1 MERTQRTG
9 RTQRNPASGRSKENK
24 ELNERVTRNEILH
37 CEEVKR
43 ILNTRRENSLERLTR
58 VEKMGL
64 AMVVVVCIVFASAW
78 IAQPGFHIVPGITGA
93 ILILYGLLAQI
104 FSLNKLSKIRR
115 ETNLE
120 NQVRHIL
127 QYKSRYNRMLLIG
140 YPLVALFFIC
150 FLCYYGTRSN
160 ILFMSLLLAA
170 CIIADYFTFH
180 YTHDRVKEMMS
191 ANRELKQIEEEG

>member
-1 MERTQRTG
+1 MNLEEMQ
-9 RTQRNPASGRSKENK
+9 QAWK

-37 CEEVKR
+37 REEVKR
-43 ILNTRRENSLERLTR
+43 ILNTRRENSLEKMAR

-64 AMVVVVCIVFASAW
+64 AMVLVVCIVFASAW

-93 ILILYGLLAQI
+93 VLILYGLLAQI
-104 FSLNKLSKIRR
+104 FSLHKGLLAQIFSLHKLGKIRR

-127 QYKSRYNRMLLIG
+127 QYKSRYNRMLLTG

-150 FLCYYGTRSN
+150 FLCYYGTRFN
-160 ILFMSLLLAA
+160 ILFTSLLLAA

>member
-1 MERTQRTG
+1 MNLEEMQ
-9 RTQRNPASGRSKENK
+9 QEWK

-37 CEEVKR
+37 REEVKR
-43 ILNTRRENSLERLTR
+43 ILNTRRENSLEKMTR

-64 AMVVVVCIVFASAW
+64 AMVLAVCIVFASAW

-93 ILILYGLLAQI
+93 VLILYGLLAQI

-127 QYKSRYNRMLLIG
+127 QYKSRYNRMLLTG

-150 FLCYYGTRSN
+150 FLCYYGTRFN
-160 ILFMSLLLAA
+160 ILFTSLLLAA
-170 CIIADYFTFH
+170 CIMADYFTFH

>member
-1 MERTQRTG
+1 MNLEEMQ
-9 RTQRNPASGRSKENK
+9 QAWK

-37 CEEVKR
+37 REEVKR

-64 AMVVVVCIVFASAW
+64 AMVLVVCIVFASAW

-93 ILILYGLLAQI
+93 VLILYGLLAQI
-104 FSLNKLSKIRR
+104 FSLNKLGKIRR

-127 QYKSRYNRMLLIG
+127 QYKSRYNRILLTG

-150 FLCYYGTRSN
+150 FLCYYGTRFN
-160 ILFMSLLLAA
+160 ILFTSLLLAA
-170 CIIADYFTFH
+170 CIMADYFTFH

-191 ANRELKQIEEEG
+191 ANRELRQIEEEGRDE

>member
-1 MERTQRTG
+1 MNLEEMQ
-9 RTQRNPASGRSKENK
+9 QAWK

-37 CEEVKR
+37 REEVKR

-64 AMVVVVCIVFASAW
+64 AMVLVVCIVFASAW

-93 ILILYGLLAQI
+93 VLILYGLLAQI
-104 FSLNKLSKIRR
+104 FSLNKLGKIRR

-127 QYKSRYNRMLLIG
+127 QYKSRYNRILLTG

-150 FLCYYGTRSN
+150 FLYYYGTRFN
-160 ILFMSLLLAA
+160 ILFTSLLLAA
-170 CIIADYFTFH
+170 CIMADYFTFH

-191 ANRELKQIEEEG
+191 ANRELRQIEEEGRDE

>member
-1 MERTQRTG
+1 MNLEEMQ
-9 RTQRNPASGRSKENK
+9 QAWK

-37 CEEVKR
+37 REEVKR

-64 AMVVVVCIVFASAW
+64 AMVLIVCIVFASAW

-93 ILILYGLLAQI
+93 VLILYGLLAQI
-104 FSLNKLSKIRR
+104 FSLHKLSKIRR

-127 QYKSRYNRMLLIG
+127 QYKSRYNRILLTG

-150 FLCYYGTRSN
+150 FLCYYGTRFN
-160 ILFMSLLLAA
+160 ILFTSLLLAA

>member
-1 MERTQRTG
+1 MNLEEMQ
-9 RTQRNPASGRSKENK
+9 QAWK

-43 ILNTRRENSLERLTR
+43 ILNTRRENSLEKMTR

-64 AMVVVVCIVFASAW
+64 TMVLIVCIVFASAW

-140 YPLVALFFIC
+140 YSLVALFFIC

-191 ANRELKQIEEEG
+191 ANRELKQIEEEGRDE

>member
-1 MERTQRTG
+1 MNLEEMQ
-9 RTQRNPASGRSKENK
+9 QAWK

-37 CEEVKR
+37 REEVKR

-64 AMVVVVCIVFASAW
+64 AMVLVVCIVFASAW

-93 ILILYGLLAQI
+93 VLILYGLLAQI
-104 FSLNKLSKIRR
+104 FSLNKLGKIRR

-127 QYKSRYNRMLLIG
+127 QYKSRYNRILLTG

-150 FLCYYGTRSN
+150 FLYYSGTRFN
-160 ILFMSLLLAA
+160 ILFTSLLLAA
-170 CIIADYFTFH
+170 CIMADYFTFH

-191 ANRELKQIEEEG
+191 ANRELRQIEEEGRDE

>member
-1 MERTQRTG
+1 MNLEEMQ
-9 RTQRNPASGRSKENK
+9 QAWK

-37 CEEVKR
+37 REEVKR

-64 AMVVVVCIVFASAW
+64 AMVLVVCIVFASAW

-93 ILILYGLLAQI
+93 VLILYGLLAQI
-104 FSLNKLSKIRR
+104 FSLHKLGKIRR

-127 QYKSRYNRMLLIG
+127 QYKSRYNRILLTG

-150 FLCYYGTRSN
+150 FLCYYGTRFN
-160 ILFMSLLLAA
+160 ILFTSLLLAA

-191 ANRELKQIEEEG
+191 ANRELRQIEEEGRDE

>member
-1 MERTQRTG
+1 MNLEEMQ
-9 RTQRNPASGRSKENK
+9 QAWK

-37 CEEVKR
+37 REEVKR

-64 AMVVVVCIVFASAW
+64 AMVLVVCIVFASAW
-78 IAQPGFHIVPGITGA
+78 IAQPSFHIVPGITGA
-93 ILILYGLLAQI
+93 VLILYGLLAQI
-104 FSLNKLSKIRR
+104 FSLHKLGKIRR

-127 QYKSRYNRMLLIG
+127 QYKSRYNRILLTG

-150 FLCYYGTRSN
+150 FLCYYGTRFN
-160 ILFMSLLLAA
+160 ILFTSLLLAA

-191 ANRELKQIEEEG
+191 ANRELRQIEEEGRDE

>member
-1 MERTQRTG
+1 MNLEEMQ
-9 RTQRNPASGRSKENK
+9 QAWK

-37 CEEVKR
+37 REEVKR
-43 ILNTRRENSLERLTR
+43 ILNTRRENSLEKMTR

-64 AMVVVVCIVFASAW
+64 AMVLIVCIVFASAW